1 MAAEPAPLLHHRP
14 RPVRTG
20 EALPR
25 VDLRP
30 QAGGLLPGDPHRLAD
45 TPGPALCPPGALCSR
60 EQADCRKPARLPADE
75 LPAAL
80 ETDLR
85 RDHRGRATDVEVRCR
100 LPAADAHWHTARVL
114 RPRRSA

>member
-1 MAAEPAPLLHHRP
+1 MAAVPAPLLHHRP

-30 QAGGLLPGDPHRLAD
+30 QAGGLLPGDSHRFGGAPD
-45 TPGPALCPPGALCSR
+45 PALCPPGALCSR
-60 EQADCRKPARLPADE
+60 EQAHCRKPARLPADE

-85 RDHRGRATDVEVRCR
+85 QDRRGRATDMEERCR
-100 LPAADAHWHTARVL
+100 LPAADTNWRTACVL
-114 RPRRSA
+114 